1 MADNYVTVEGLTKT
15 YGEKTLFRDLSF
27 GINKGQKTALVAA
40 NGSGKSTL
48 LKILAGKETCDK
60 GSLSFRKGIR
70 VSYLEQHPLQGVN
83 ASIMDVLFDSDTPL
97 MQTVKRYEQ
106 ALYAVRTNDSPLT
119 QRQLTDA
126 INEMDSLNA
135 WNYESEI
142 KEMLGRLNITDLQQ
156 NVSTLSGGERKKVA
170 LCTVLISQSE
180 VLLLDEPT
188 AGLDP
193 EERIRFSKIVADA
206 DGACTTVISTHII
219 SDVKDCCDEVIIL
232 LDGEIVFIGSVEQL
246 AAQAAH
252 KVFAVLPDEK
262 NSLQGRW
269 CENEYVYIDGR
280 KMLRIVTNE
289 APKNAVEL
297 EPEAEDGYLCCLKSI

>member
-1 MADNYVTVEGLTKT
+1 MLKLENVGMSFGKKQILKDITVSFENKT
-15 YGEKTLFRDLSF
+15 Y
-27 GINKGQKTALVAA
+27 ALLGP
-40 NGSGKSTL
+40 NGSGKTTL
-48 LKILAGKETCDK
+48 IRSIAGLYPFSGKIEKNGLSASENRNEFLADFGYLPQSFGCVPYFSVREALELFCVMKNIPKSDFADEISRCLEK
-60 GSLSFRKGIR
+60 VGLSGEVEKKI
-70 VSYLEQHPLQGVN
+70 S
-83 ASIMDVLFDSDTPL
+83 
-97 MQTVKRYEQ
+97 K
-106 ALYAVRTNDSPLT
+106 
-119 QRQLTDA
+119 
-126 INEMDSLNA
+126 
-135 WNYESEI
+135 
-142 KEMLGRLNITDLQQ
+142 
-156 NVSTLSGGERKKVA
+156 LSGGMLRRVGIAQA
-170 LCTVLISQSE
+170 LLGSPS

-252 KVFAVLPDEK
+252 KVFAVLPDKK

>member
-1 MADNYVTVEGLTKT
+1 MLKLENVGMSFGKKQILKDITVSFENKT
-15 YGEKTLFRDLSF
+15 Y
-27 GINKGQKTALVAA
+27 ALLGP
-40 NGSGKSTL
+40 NGSGKTTL
-48 LKILAGKETCDK
+48 IRSIAGLYPFSGKIEKNGLSASENRNEFLADFGYLPQAF
-60 GSLSFRKGIR
+60 GSVPYFTVREALELFCVMKNIPKSDFADEISRCLEKVGLSGEVEKKI
-70 VSYLEQHPLQGVN
+70 S
-83 ASIMDVLFDSDTPL
+83 
-97 MQTVKRYEQ
+97 K
-106 ALYAVRTNDSPLT
+106 
-119 QRQLTDA
+119 
-126 INEMDSLNA
+126 
-135 WNYESEI
+135 
-142 KEMLGRLNITDLQQ
+142 
-156 NVSTLSGGERKKVA
+156 LSGGMLRRVGIAQA
-170 LCTVLISQSE
+170 LLGSPS

-206 DGACTTVISTHII
+206 DGAGTTVISTHII

-269 CENEYVYIDGR
+269 CENEYVYIGGR

-297 EPEAEDGYLCCLKSI
+297 EPEAEDGYLCCLKNI

>member
-1 MADNYVTVEGLTKT
+1 MLKLENVGM
-15 YGEKTLFRDLSF
+15 SF
-27 GINKGQKTALVAA
+27 GKKQILKDITVSFENKIYALLGP
-40 NGSGKSTL
+40 NGSGKTTL
-48 LKILAGKETCDK
+48 IRSIAGLYPFSGKIEKNGLTASENRNEFLADFGYLPQAF
-60 GSLSFRKGIR
+60 GSVPYFSVREALELFCVMKNIPKSDFADEISRCLEKVGLSGEVEKKI
-70 VSYLEQHPLQGVN
+70 S
-83 ASIMDVLFDSDTPL
+83 
-97 MQTVKRYEQ
+97 K
-106 ALYAVRTNDSPLT
+106 
-119 QRQLTDA
+119 
-126 INEMDSLNA
+126 
-135 WNYESEI
+135 
-142 KEMLGRLNITDLQQ
+142 
-156 NVSTLSGGERKKVA
+156 LSGGMLRRVGIAQA
-170 LCTVLISQSE
+170 LLGSPS

-280 KMLRIVTNE
+280 RMLRIVTNE

-297 EPEAEDGYLCCLKSI
+297 EPEAEDGYLCCLKNI

>member
-1 MADNYVTVEGLTKT
+1 MLKLENVGMSFGKKQILKDITVSFENKT
-15 YGEKTLFRDLSF
+15 Y
-27 GINKGQKTALVAA
+27 ALLGP
-40 NGSGKSTL
+40 NGSGKTTL
-48 LKILAGKETCDK
+48 IRSIAGLYPFSGKIEKNGLSASENRNEFLADFGYLPQAF
-60 GSLSFRKGIR
+60 GSVPYFTVREALELFCVMKNIPKSDFADEISRCLEKVGLSGEVEKKI
-70 VSYLEQHPLQGVN
+70 S
-83 ASIMDVLFDSDTPL
+83 
-97 MQTVKRYEQ
+97 K
-106 ALYAVRTNDSPLT
+106 
-119 QRQLTDA
+119 
-126 INEMDSLNA
+126 
-135 WNYESEI
+135 
-142 KEMLGRLNITDLQQ
+142 
-156 NVSTLSGGERKKVA
+156 LSGGMLRRVGIAQA
-170 LCTVLISQSE
+170 LLGSPS

-297 EPEAEDGYLCCLKSI
+297 EPEAEDGYLCCLKNI

>member
-1 MADNYVTVEGLTKT
+1 MLKLENVGM
-15 YGEKTLFRDLSF
+15 SF
-27 GINKGQKTALVAA
+27 GKKQILKDITVSFENKIYALLGP
-40 NGSGKSTL
+40 NGSGKTTL
-48 LKILAGKETCDK
+48 IRSIAGLYPFSGKIEKNGLSASENRNEFLADFGYLPQSF
-60 GSLSFRKGIR
+60 GSVPYFSVREALELFCVMKNIPKSDFADEISRCLEKVGLSGEVEKKI
-70 VSYLEQHPLQGVN
+70 S
-83 ASIMDVLFDSDTPL
+83 
-97 MQTVKRYEQ
+97 K
-106 ALYAVRTNDSPLT
+106 
-119 QRQLTDA
+119 
-126 INEMDSLNA
+126 
-135 WNYESEI
+135 
-142 KEMLGRLNITDLQQ
+142 
-156 NVSTLSGGERKKVA
+156 LSGGMLRRVGIAQA
-170 LCTVLISQSE
+170 LLGSPS

-206 DGACTTVISTHII
+206 DGAGTTVISTHII

-297 EPEAEDGYLCCLKSI
+297 EPEAEDGYLCCLKNI

>member
-1 MADNYVTVEGLTKT
+1 MLKLENVGM
-15 YGEKTLFRDLSF
+15 SF
-27 GINKGQKTALVAA
+27 GKKQILKDITVSFENKIYALLGQ
-40 NGSGKSTL
+40 NGSGKTTL
-48 LKILAGKETCDK
+48 IRSIAGLYPFSGKIEKNGLSASENRNEFLADFGYLPQSFGCVPYFSVREALELFCVMKNIPKSDFADEISRCLEK
-60 GSLSFRKGIR
+60 VGLSGEVEKKI
-70 VSYLEQHPLQGVN
+70 S
-83 ASIMDVLFDSDTPL
+83 
-97 MQTVKRYEQ
+97 K
-106 ALYAVRTNDSPLT
+106 
-119 QRQLTDA
+119 
-126 INEMDSLNA
+126 
-135 WNYESEI
+135 
-142 KEMLGRLNITDLQQ
+142 
-156 NVSTLSGGERKKVA
+156 LSGGMLRRVGIAQA
-170 LCTVLISQSE
+170 LLGSPS

-297 EPEAEDGYLCCLKSI
+297 EPEAEDGYLCCLKNI

>member
-1 MADNYVTVEGLTKT
+1 MLKLENVGMSFGKKQILKDITVSFENKT
-15 YGEKTLFRDLSF
+15 Y
-27 GINKGQKTALVAA
+27 ALLGP
-40 NGSGKSTL
+40 NGSGKTTL
-48 LKILAGKETCDK
+48 IRSIAGLYPFSGKIEKNGLSASENRNEFLADFGYLPQAF
-60 GSLSFRKGIR
+60 GSVPYFSVREALELFCVMKNIPKSDFADEISRCLERVGLSGEVEKKI
-70 VSYLEQHPLQGVN
+70 S
-83 ASIMDVLFDSDTPL
+83 
-97 MQTVKRYEQ
+97 K
-106 ALYAVRTNDSPLT
+106 
-119 QRQLTDA
+119 
-126 INEMDSLNA
+126 
-135 WNYESEI
+135 
-142 KEMLGRLNITDLQQ
+142 
-156 NVSTLSGGERKKVA
+156 LSGGMLRRVGIAQA
-170 LCTVLISQSE
+170 LLGSPS

-297 EPEAEDGYLCCLKSI
+297 EPEAEDGYLCCLKNI

>member
-1 MADNYVTVEGLTKT
+1 MLKLENVGMSFGKKQILKDITVSFENKT
-15 YGEKTLFRDLSF
+15 Y
-27 GINKGQKTALVAA
+27 ALLGP
-40 NGSGKSTL
+40 NGSGKTTL
-48 LKILAGKETCDK
+48 IRSIAGLYPFSGKIEKNGLSASENRNEFLADFGYLPQAF
-60 GSLSFRKGIR
+60 GSVPYFSVREALELFCVMKNIPKSDFADEISRCLEKVGLSGEVEKKI
-70 VSYLEQHPLQGVN
+70 S
-83 ASIMDVLFDSDTPL
+83 
-97 MQTVKRYEQ
+97 K
-106 ALYAVRTNDSPLT
+106 
-119 QRQLTDA
+119 
-126 INEMDSLNA
+126 
-135 WNYESEI
+135 
-142 KEMLGRLNITDLQQ
+142 
-156 NVSTLSGGERKKVA
+156 LSGGMLRRVGIAQA
-170 LCTVLISQSE
+170 LLGSPS

>member
-1 MADNYVTVEGLTKT
+1 MLKLENVGM
-15 YGEKTLFRDLSF
+15 SF
-27 GINKGQKTALVAA
+27 GKKQILKDITVSFENKIYALLGP
-40 NGSGKSTL
+40 NG
-48 LKILAGKETCDK
+48 AGKTTLIRSIAGLYPFTGTIVKNGISASENKSEFLADFGYLPQSFGCVPYFSVREALELFCVMKNIPKSDFADEISRCLEK
-60 GSLSFRKGIR
+60 VGLSGEVEKKI
-70 VSYLEQHPLQGVN
+70 S
-83 ASIMDVLFDSDTPL
+83 
-97 MQTVKRYEQ
+97 K
-106 ALYAVRTNDSPLT
+106 
-119 QRQLTDA
+119 
-126 INEMDSLNA
+126 
-135 WNYESEI
+135 
-142 KEMLGRLNITDLQQ
+142 
-156 NVSTLSGGERKKVA
+156 LSGGMLRRVGIAQA
-170 LCTVLISQSE
+170 LLGSPS

>member
-1 MADNYVTVEGLTKT
+1 MLKLENVGMSFGKKQILKDITVSFENKT
-15 YGEKTLFRDLSF
+15 Y
-27 GINKGQKTALVAA
+27 ALLGP
-40 NGSGKSTL
+40 NGSGKTTL
-48 LKILAGKETCDK
+48 IRSIAGLYPFSGKIEKNGLSASENRNEFLADFGYLPQSFGCVPYFSVREALELFCVMKNIPKSDFADEISRCLEK
-60 GSLSFRKGIR
+60 VGLSGEVEKKI
-70 VSYLEQHPLQGVN
+70 S
-83 ASIMDVLFDSDTPL
+83 
-97 MQTVKRYEQ
+97 K
-106 ALYAVRTNDSPLT
+106 
-119 QRQLTDA
+119 
-126 INEMDSLNA
+126 
-135 WNYESEI
+135 
-142 KEMLGRLNITDLQQ
+142 
-156 NVSTLSGGERKKVA
+156 LSGGMLRRVGIAQA
-170 LCTVLISQSE
+170 LLGSPS

-289 APKNAVEL
+289 APKNAVKL
-297 EPEAEDGYLCCLKSI
+297 EPEAEDGYLCCLKNI